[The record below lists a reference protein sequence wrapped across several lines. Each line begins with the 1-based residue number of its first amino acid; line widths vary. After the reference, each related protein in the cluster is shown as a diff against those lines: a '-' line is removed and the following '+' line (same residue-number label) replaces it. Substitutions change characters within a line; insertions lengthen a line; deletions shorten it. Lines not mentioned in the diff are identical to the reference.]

1 MKRYLGSTL
10 LVLALAACGGQPAP
24 AAAVKPVAQP
34 PAAAAVP
41 APVAA
46 PVPVAAPAAAPAAKT
61 PEAPKPDPD
70 KELAGRVK
78 QALEDEAKI
87 QAAGID
93 VTASGGTVTLW
104 GTTTSADER
113 IRASRAAYRVQGVT
127 TVDNKLAVVKGS

>member
-1 MKRYLGSTL
+1 MTRHLGSTL
-10 LVLALAACGGQPAP
+10 LVLSLAACGDQPAP
-24 AAAVKPVAQP
+24 AAVKPAPLP
-34 PAAAAVP
+34 PAAAAP
-41 APVAA
+41 APV
-46 PVPVAAPAAAPAAKT
+46 VAPAPAPAMKA

-78 QALEDEAKI
+78 HALEDEAKI

-104 GTTTSADER
+104 GTTSSADER
-113 IRASRAAYRVQGVT
+113 IRASRAAYRVEGVT